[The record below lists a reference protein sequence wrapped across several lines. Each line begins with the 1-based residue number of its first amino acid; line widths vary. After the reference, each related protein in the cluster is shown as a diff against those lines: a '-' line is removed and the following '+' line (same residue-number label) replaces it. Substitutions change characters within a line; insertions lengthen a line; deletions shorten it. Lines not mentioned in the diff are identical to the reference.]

1 MKIRVKTYFDCTATD
16 STGHFRATQ
25 VPYQDAAGQEI
36 CDLDSWTRSRNQ
48 QRNWETINQLIALR
62 AQPFDVSPPSSRNG
76 LWSFEFFV
84 ENDLVYSESGR
95 RDDFSA
101 LLSECHSVPM
111 ILGLNE
117 SLTQHDRLICQGPDQ
132 NIWFEPINTD
142 METDRGHH

>member
-16 STGHFRATQ
+16 ITGHFRATQ
-25 VPYQDAAGQEI
+25 EPFKDAAGQEI
-36 CDLDSWTRSRNQ
+36 RDLDSWTRSRNQ

-62 AQPFDVSPPSSRNG
+62 AQPFDVTVPSSRNG

-84 ENDLVYSESGR
+84 ENDLVYSGSGQ

-101 LLSECHSVPM
+101 LMAECQSVPM
-111 ILGLNE
+111 ILGLGE
-117 SLTQHDRLICQGPDQ
+117 SLTNSDKLICQGPDQ
-132 NIWFEPINTD
+132 NIWFEPINTG